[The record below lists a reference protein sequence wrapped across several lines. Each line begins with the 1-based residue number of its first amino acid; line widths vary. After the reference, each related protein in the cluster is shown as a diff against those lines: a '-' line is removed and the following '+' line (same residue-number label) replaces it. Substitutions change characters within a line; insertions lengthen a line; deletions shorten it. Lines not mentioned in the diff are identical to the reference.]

1 MCDKVVSKE
10 PFMLKYCPDRLN
22 THKMCDKVV
31 SKEPF
36 MLKYC
41 PDRLKTHKMCDK
53 AVNAWLTALK
63 FNRDWLVT
71 SNMLELL
78 DDAVFSNDVIDLNYI
93 DSNIVT
99 LFCDDMGIHTRD
111 LYNINLGDNSFVDN
125 DLEIIIHVR
134 LMACYNK
141 YK

>member
-1 MCDKVVSKE
+1 
-10 PFMLKYCPDRLN
+10 MLKY
-22 THKMCDKVV
+22 
-31 SKEPF
+31 F
-36 MLKYC
+36 
-41 PDRLKTHKMCDK
+41 PDRLKTHKICDK

-78 DDAVFSNDVIDLNYI
+78 NDAVFSNDVIDLNYI

-99 LFCDDMGIHTRD
+99 LFCDDMGINTRD
-111 LYNINLGDNSFVDN
+111 LYNINLDDNSFVDN